1 MFNKK
6 GFPLQSILKFKSS
19 AVDTLEAEFGQ
30 LKVAHQNQVNALQ
43 NLQQVKNQEMV
54 VLQQLQQNGVL
65 DCQAIQRQQQH
76 LQTIDTQMIQQ
87 ATRLQE
93 SQLQLE
99 NKRQEL
105 VETIQ
110 DQKTLENLRDRY
122 QANQA
127 QELRRREASTIDD
140 IVITRYGRER

>member
-19 AVDTLEAEFGQ
+19 AVDTLEVEFGQ
-30 LKVAHQNQVNALQ
+30 LKIAHQNQVDALQ
-43 NLQQVKNQEMV
+43 NLQQVKNQEMD
-54 VLQQLQQNGVL
+54 VLQQLQQNGAL
-65 DCQAIQRQQQH
+65 DCQAIQWQQQH
-76 LQTIDTQMIQQ
+76 LQVIQTQMVQQ
-87 ATRLQE
+87 TARLE
-93 SQLQLE
+93 EAQLQLE
-99 NKRQEL
+99 VKRQEL

-122 QANQA
+122 QANQS
-127 QELRRREASTIDD
+127 QELRRREANTIDD

>member
-1 MFNKK
+1 
-6 GFPLQSILKFKSS
+6 
-19 AVDTLEAEFGQ
+19 
-30 LKVAHQNQVNALQ
+30 
-43 NLQQVKNQEMV
+43 MV
-54 VLQQLQQNGVL
+54 
-65 DCQAIQRQQQH
+65 H
-76 LQTIDTQMIQQ
+76 Q

-93 SQLQLE
+93 SQFQLE